1 MGWNL
6 LNMEKVLIPTTSH
19 LSKWI
24 DVQQCLLTVTLLT
37 VILLIVTVSRVTVS
51 NCISLSQ
58 LLSLN
63 WPRLPN
69 VSLFRFF

>member
-1 MGWNL
+1 MSYNL
-6 LNMEKVLIPTTSH
+6 LNIKNVLIPTASH
-19 LSKWI
+19 LSRWL

-37 VILLIVTVSRVTVS
+37 VTLLKWSKVSRVTVS

-63 WPRLPN
+63 QPR
-69 VSLFRFF
+69 

>member
-1 MGWNL
+1 MSWNL
-6 LNMEKVLIPTTSH
+6 LNMKKILIPTTSH
-19 LSKWI
+19 LSKWL

-37 VILLIVTVSRVTVS
+37 VTVSRVTVSRVTVS

-63 WPRLPN
+63 RPRQNLD
-69 VSLFRFF
+69 VSLC